1 MYHSDAQFTMSFA
14 LLRESNAATD
24 QTGGG
29 TQVVMGV
36 MTQCS
41 QKKNLFMVAETKI
54 AAVSE

>member
-1 MYHSDAQFTMSFA
+1 MSFA